1 MLGRQNSG
9 LKNIGKNVLTAAIG
23 QIAIKP
29 LHFGQAT
36 AQHNNLRVEN
46 VDNASQC
53 PPEPVFVA
61 LQRRFAGN
69 ITSGG
74 ALLDFCNRQVLAGAP
89 EMVSA

>member
-9 LKNIGKNVLTAAIG
+9 LKNIGKNVLTAASR
-23 QIAIKP
+23 QIVIEP

-61 LQRRFAGN
+61 LQRRFAGRVA
-69 ITSGG
+69 GRG
-74 ALLDFCNRQVLAGAP
+74 VLLNFCR
-89 EMVSA
+89 